1 MPPQLAEGRWH
12 FVAGDAK
19 ETIRT
24 APDFDY
30 LFIDSD
36 HSASFARWY
45 ADVLL
50 PRVRP
55 GVVVSVH
62 DVFHQARLSE
72 EGQVVA
78 DWLKGRGVGYWTIA
92 SAAVPEQVASFLK
105 ERRMLGADVDF
116 AIHASTA
123 NPMMFFEMA

>member
-1 MPPQLAEGRWH
+1 VPSRLAEGRWH
-12 FVAGDAK
+12 FVVGDAK

-24 APDFDY
+24 AHDFDY

-36 HSASFARWY
+36 HSAPFARWY
-45 ADVLL
+45 ADTLL

-62 DVFHQARLSE
+62 DVFHQACLSE

-78 DWLKGRGVGYWTIA
+78 DWLMSRGVAYWTIA
-92 SAAVPEQVASFLK
+92 SAAVPEQVIIFLK
-105 ERRMLGADVDF
+105 ERRMFGADF
-116 AIHASTA
+116 ESAIHTSAA
-123 NPMMFFEMA
+123 NPMMFFEMV